1 PQDKIGAVIGPR
13 GAIIKELVEET
24 GAQIDVDE
32 EGGRGVVKIYAD
44 SKEVAQDA
52 LDRINAIANPQLPE
66 KGERYSATVV
76 KTVDFGA
83 FVSLTPGTD
92 GLLHI
97 SELSKM
103 AGKRLGHA
111 EEAVDVGEQVL
122 VEVLDVLDGGRK
134 FKLQYVGPKAGGD
147 DAADSGDGGGK
158 GDRGGDEPK
167 GRDDDRGGRSDRGDR
182 GGRSRDRG
190 GRGRGGDS
198 DGAGDADKGGDS
210 APAPAASDDDAGS
223 SDRGGE
229 RTRTR
234 TRSRS
239 RDRD

>member
-1 PQDKIGAVIGPR
+1 M
-13 GAIIKELVEET
+13 
-24 GAQIDVDE
+24 
-32 EGGRGVVKIYAD
+32 
-44 SKEVAQDA
+44 
-52 LDRINAIANPQLPE
+52 
-66 KGERYSATVV
+66 
-76 KTVDFGA
+76 DFGA

-122 VEVLDVLDGGRK
+122 VEVKDVLDGGRK
-134 FKLQYVGPKAGGD
+134 FKLEYVGEKRTGGD
-147 DAADSGDGGGK
+147 DTGGSGS
-158 GDRGGDEPK
+158 GGDER
-167 GRDDDRGGRSDRGDR
+167 RDESAAAERGGRDRGERGGRERTGRDRGDR
-182 GGRSRDRG
+182 GGRDRGQRGDRDTDRDRDTKLPDRDDQR
-190 GRGRGGDS
+190 RGS
-198 DGAGDADKGGDS
+198 V
-210 APAPAASDDDAGS
+210 PAASDEGS
-223 SDRGGE
+223 SE